1 VTEFRYEREDQ
12 PLPKIGRWR
21 DNLDQLLFENEAK
34 ALRVRLCH
42 SRKLFVRAYPRCV
55 SPPTKGTPAQAI
67 PPDRDGIALSCGDSC
82 DEFPPRWHTATL
94 QERSTT
100 RLFELPG
107 LFRDPLTLPMPPYLG
122 LPLLFGLPLT
132 LGLLFCAGPALVHWP
147 PPGGF
152 RFLASRAS
160 KAFLVAGAFSSVP
173 RAHRRPHR

>member
-1 VTEFRYEREDQ
+1 MLVVETIAKIRRAFFKQGKSIKAICQELGVSRKVVRKVIRSGVTEFRYEREDQ

-107 LFRDPLTLPMPPYLG
+107 LFRDPLTLPMPPYL
-122 LPLLFGLPLT
+122 
-132 LGLLFCAGPALVHWP
+132 
-147 PPGGF
+147 
-152 RFLASRAS
+152 
-160 KAFLVAGAFSSVP
+160 
-173 RAHRRPHR
+173 